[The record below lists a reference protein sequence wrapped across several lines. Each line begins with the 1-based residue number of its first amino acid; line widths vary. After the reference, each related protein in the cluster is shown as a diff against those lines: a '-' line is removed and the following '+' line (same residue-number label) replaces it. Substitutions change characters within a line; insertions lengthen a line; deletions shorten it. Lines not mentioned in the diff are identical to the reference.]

1 MKKSLMIFGLIL
13 LGASCGGSSYSSG
26 APSATP
32 IPAGANTVLIPS
44 GAFAGNV
51 QAFNPSPLTVA
62 VGTTVTFGN
71 NDTTTHTTTA
81 DGGAWNSNNL
91 NPGGTFSVKLDTA
104 GTYTYH
110 CTIHSFM
117 TGKIVV
123 Q

>member
-13 LGASCGGSSYSSG
+13 LAASCGSSSSSG

-32 IPAGANTVLIPS
+32 IPAGANTVLIPN
-44 GAFAGNV
+44 GAFTGNV

-71 NDTTTHTTTA
+71 NDNTTHTSTA

-91 NPGGTFSVKLDTA
+91 NPGGTFSVQLNTA